1 MQIQQRTQ
9 VKDSELGEEVHP
21 VLRRIYAARGV
32 VNEADLRLEL
42 GELLPPSQLKNCHTA
57 ADLLLT
63 AMYAGKKILVVGDF
77 DADGATSSALLV
89 LCMRAFGYDFVDYLV
104 PNRFQYGY
112 GLTPEIVEVA
122 LASLPDLM
130 VTVDNGISSIEGV
143 RQANKAGV
151 DVLVTDHH
159 LPGAELPEASCILNP
174 NQPGCEFPSKA
185 LAGVGVVFYLM
196 SSLRSALREQHWF
209 ESRGIAEPNM
219 ASFLDLV
226 ALGTVADV
234 VPLDQNNR
242 RLVKHGLGIIRS
254 GKGRLGIRALLE
266 VAGRNPNSVVA
277 NDLAF
282 GAGPRLNAAGR
293 LDDMSLGIECL
304 LTDNP
309 GKARELAVRLD
320 GLNKDR
326 RQIEQEMQAQAMD
339 ALQHLDIGDVSQL
352 GICLY
357 DSHWHQGVIGILA
370 SRIKEKFHRP
380 CIVFADA
387 GGEEDGSKVIKGSAR
402 SIEGLHIRDVLDA
415 LATRHPALL
424 QKFGGH
430 AMGEADY
437 VASFAADIALLDQ
450 VGARPVVVHG
460 GGPQI
465 GEMLAKL
472 EIESN
477 FVDGLRVTDEAT
489 ISVVEMV
496 LAGGINKALVAAIAR
511 AGGRAVGISGKDG
524 GLIRARKLLGKSR
537 TEGSAIEQAIDLG
550 FVGEP
555 EQINTDVLDA
565 LNAGDLIP
573 VVAPVGSD
581 AAGETYNINADTAAG
596 AIAAALG
603 ATRMLM
609 LTDVAGVLDK
619 EGELITELTVSQ
631 AESLI
636 RDGTVSGGMIPKV
649 ETCINAVLGGAEAA
663 VIMDGRAPHALLV
676 ELFTEHG
683 MGTIIKAD

>member
-1 MQIQQRTQ
+1 MAPDIWLWTFGSGSM
-9 VKDSELGEEVHP
+9 KGE
-21 VLRRIYAARGV
+21 
-32 VNEADLRLEL
+32 
-42 GELLPPSQLKNCHTA
+42 
-57 ADLLLT
+57 
-63 AMYAGKKILVVGDF
+63 MMGD
-77 DADGATSSALLV
+77 
-89 LCMRAFGYDFVDYLV
+89 
-104 PNRFQYGY
+104 
-112 GLTPEIVEVA
+112 TP
-122 LASLPDLM
+122 
-130 VTVDNGISSIEGV
+130 
-143 RQANKAGV
+143 
-151 DVLVTDHH
+151 
-159 LPGAELPEASCILNP
+159 
-174 NQPGCEFPSKA
+174 
-185 LAGVGVVFYLM
+185 
-196 SSLRSALREQHWF
+196 SSLQSKLIERTGMLVEALPFMRRYSEQT
-209 ESRGIAEPNM
+209 I
-219 ASFLDLV
+219 
-226 ALGTVADV
+226 V
-234 VPLDQNNR
+234 V
-242 RLVKHGLGIIRS
+242 
-254 GKGRLGIRALLE
+254 
-266 VAGRNPNSVVA
+266 
-277 NDLAF
+277 
-282 GAGPRLNAAGR
+282 
-293 LDDMSLGIECL
+293 
-304 LTDNP
+304 
-309 GKARELAVRLD
+309 
-320 GLNKDR
+320 
-326 RQIEQEMQAQAMD
+326 
-339 ALQHLDIGDVSQL
+339 
-352 GICLY
+352 
-357 DSHWHQGVIGILA
+357 
-370 SRIKEKFHRP
+370 
-380 CIVFADA
+380 
-387 GGEEDGSKVIKGSAR
+387 
-402 SIEGLHIRDVLDA
+402 
-415 LATRHPALL
+415 
-424 QKFGGH
+424 KFGGH

-537 TEGSAIEQAIDLG
+537 TEGSAAEGSAIEQAIDLG

-565 LNAGDLIP
+565 LNAGNLIP

-581 AAGETYNINADTAAG
+581 ATGETYNINADTAAG

-609 LTDVAGVLDK
+609 LTDVAGVLGKDGK
-619 EGELITELTVSQ
+619 LITELTVSQ

>member
-1 MQIQQRTQ
+1 M
-9 VKDSELGEEVHP
+9 D
-21 VLRRIYAARGV
+21 
-32 VNEADLRLEL
+32 D
-42 GELLPPSQLKNCHTA
+42 
-57 ADLLLT
+57 
-63 AMYAGKKILVVGDF
+63 
-77 DADGATSSALLV
+77 TSSSLQSKLIERTGMLVEALPF
-89 LCMRAFGYDFVDYLV
+89 MRHYSE
-104 PNRFQYGY
+104 Q
-112 GLTPEIVEVA
+112 TIVV
-122 LASLPDLM
+122 
-130 VTVDNGISSIEGV
+130 
-143 RQANKAGV
+143 
-151 DVLVTDHH
+151 
-159 LPGAELPEASCILNP
+159 
-174 NQPGCEFPSKA
+174 
-185 LAGVGVVFYLM
+185 
-196 SSLRSALREQHWF
+196 
-209 ESRGIAEPNM
+209 
-219 ASFLDLV
+219 
-226 ALGTVADV
+226 
-234 VPLDQNNR
+234 
-242 RLVKHGLGIIRS
+242 
-254 GKGRLGIRALLE
+254 
-266 VAGRNPNSVVA
+266 
-277 NDLAF
+277 
-282 GAGPRLNAAGR
+282 
-293 LDDMSLGIECL
+293 
-304 LTDNP
+304 
-309 GKARELAVRLD
+309 
-320 GLNKDR
+320 
-326 RQIEQEMQAQAMD
+326 
-339 ALQHLDIGDVSQL
+339 
-352 GICLY
+352 
-357 DSHWHQGVIGILA
+357 
-370 SRIKEKFHRP
+370 
-380 CIVFADA
+380 
-387 GGEEDGSKVIKGSAR
+387 
-402 SIEGLHIRDVLDA
+402 
-415 LATRHPALL
+415 
-424 QKFGGH
+424 KFGGH
-430 AMGEADY
+430 AMGETEY
-437 VASFAADIALLDQ
+437 VAAFAADIALLDQ

-631 AESLI
+631 AEALI